1 MKRVIVVAVV
11 LMSSWTTS
19 LLAAGMQYEMRVDG
33 LACPFCA
40 YVIEK
45 NFMKTEGVERV
56 DIDLQKGL
64 VIVDT
69 KEGVSFTEPQLKQI
83 FDDSGFS
90 YRGVV
95 ERAR

>member
-1 MKRVIVVAVV
+1 MF
-11 LMSSWTTS
+11 LMSGWATS
-19 LLAAGMQYEMRVDG
+19 LFAAGVQYEMRVDG

-40 YVIEK
+40 YGIEK

-56 DIDLQKGL
+56 DIDLKRGL

-69 KEGVSFTEPQLKQI
+69 QEGVRFTEDQLKQI

>member
-1 MKRVIVVAVV
+1 MKKVIIAAIL
-11 LMSSWTTS
+11 LMSGWTTS

-40 YVIEK
+40 YGIEK
-45 NFMKTEGVERV
+45 NFMKMEGVERV
-56 DIDLQKGL
+56 DMDLQKGL

-69 KEGVSFTEPQLKQI
+69 REGVSFSEAQLKQI